1 MCGLAGVFCKGR
13 WSFEELQ
20 RSTLRMSDA
29 IAHRGPDDNG
39 VWVDATAG
47 IGLGFRRLAIV
58 DLSELGHQPMR
69 SASGRYTIIF
79 NGEVYNHRSLRREL
93 ESGGRGFKGHS
104 DTEIIL
110 AAFEQWGIER
120 AVRRFIGM
128 FAIAV
133 WDATRGELSLI
144 RDRLGIKPLFVYHHD
159 GLVTFGSELKALLTG
174 PEFDRTLDT
183 SALTSYLRYLYVPA
197 PQSIFRHVVKLP
209 PGHIL
214 TIADPIA
221 PLRRSVPF
229 WSAATAAREGH
240 EAQFSGG
247 DEEAVAELE
256 ALLTDAVR
264 LRMQADVPLG
274 ALLSGGID
282 SSTVVALMQAS
293 ANQPVKTYT
302 IGFDQHE
309 FDEAAHAR
317 AVAKHLGTDHTELHL
332 TGADALAVI
341 PRLAEMFDEPL
352 ADPSQIPTF
361 LVCELARRE
370 VTVALTGD
378 GGDELFGGYNR
389 YIQGERLIAGF
400 DRWPSLL
407 RRFSASGLTSVS
419 PRTWNRMRDSLR
431 PVFPIAG
438 RTRLLGEKLHKLGDL
453 LREDSTDGMYR
464 SLLSAWQDPED
475 FVVGGTATNPNSPIG
490 SETQLALMERMMLAD
505 QTSYLPDDLLAKVDR
520 ASMAVSLEARVPILD
535 HRVVEF
541 SWRLPRRFKVRDG
554 RSKWILREI
563 LHKHVPPA
571 LVDREKMGFSVPLAQ
586 WLAGPLRSWAGDLL
600 LSGETEGLLRS
611 MVVHREWDRFLA
623 GDSTNAAGI
632 WAVVMFRAWQDR
644 WLRSISDL
652 PVASGPPATS
662 RLKV

>member
-1 MCGLAGVFCKGR
+1 M
-13 WSFEELQ
+13 
-20 RSTLRMSDA
+20 TDA
-29 IAHRGPDDNG
+29 IVHRGPDDSG
-39 VWVDATAG
+39 VWVDPTAG
-47 IGLGFRRLAIV
+47 IALGFRRLAIV
-58 DLSELGHQPMR
+58 DLSAHGHQPMR
-69 SASGRYTIIF
+69 SESGRFFIIF
-79 NGEVYNHRSLRREL
+79 NGEVFNHLSLRREL
-93 ESGGRGFKGHS
+93 ESSGCSFRGHS
-104 DTEIIL
+104 DTEVIL
-110 AAFEQWGIER
+110 AAFDQWGIER

-133 WDATRGELSLI
+133 WDAGRAELSLI
-144 RDRLGIKPLFVYHHD
+144 RDRLGIKPLFVYHRD
-159 GLVTFGSELKALLTG
+159 GLVSFGSELKALLAG
-174 PEFDRTLDT
+174 PEFDKTLDT
-183 SALTSYLRYLYVPA
+183 AALTSYLRYLYVPA
-197 PQSIFRHVVKLP
+197 PQSIFRHVVKLA

-214 TIADPIA
+214 TIADPTA
-221 PLRRSVPF
+221 PLPPSVPF
-229 WSAATAAREGH
+229 WSAETAARDGQA
-240 EAQFSGG
+240 AQFSGG
-247 DEEAVAELE
+247 DEDAVAELE
-256 ALLTDAVR
+256 TLLTDAVR

-293 ANQPVKTYT
+293 ADRPVKTFT

-332 TGADALAVI
+332 TGADALAVV

-400 DRWPSLL
+400 ERWPRLL
-407 RRFSASGLTSVS
+407 RRFSASGLTSFS
-419 PRTWNRMRDSLR
+419 PRTWNRMRDKLR
-431 PVFPIAG
+431 PVFPVAG
-438 RTRLLGEKLHKLGDL
+438 RTRLLGEKVHKLGDL
-453 LREDSTDGMYR
+453 LRAESTQEMYR
-464 SLLSAWQDPED
+464 TLLSAWQDPERM
-475 FVVGGTATNPNSPIG
+475 VVGGVAGNSDRALD
-490 SETQLALMERMMLAD
+490 SDLQLALMEQMMLAD

-520 ASMAVSLEARVPILD
+520 ASMATSLEARVPILD

-554 RSKWILREI
+554 RGKWILREI

-571 LVDREKMGFSVPLAQ
+571 LVDREKMGFSVPLAK
-586 WLAGPLRSWAGDLL
+586 WLSGPLRNWAGDLL
-600 LSGETEGLLRS
+600 LSRESEEFLRS
-611 MVVHREWDRFLA
+611 VPVRREWDRFLA

-632 WAVVMFRAWQDR
+632 WAVVMFRAWQNR
-644 WLRSISDL
+644 WLMSD
-652 PVASGPPATS
+652 VDQSADPALA
-662 RLKV
+662 RF